1 MILSGLGTISVTV
14 SEQELVPGTQECA
27 SNTGTK
33 IKKNKVPGLF
43 DRPKNKVPGTISVPT
58 TIESGTVF
66 VLTTRNSFFRNHRL
80 ELVLEAAQLVVKY
93 QNWSSN
99 SSKERQEI
107 QQR

>member
-1 MILSGLGTISVTV
+1 MILSGLGTISVSV

-33 IKKNKVPGLF
+33 IKKKIKYQDCLTVPKTKFQEL
-43 DRPKNKVPGTISVPT
+43 T

-66 VLTTRNSFFRNHRL
+66 VLTTRNSFFRNQRL